1 MILGHILEI
10 YGENI
15 SKKWVAGHTSHGDT
29 VQASKTQE
37 MLIFSGLGRPYLRDR
52 TARRPIFSPIDQNS
66 MIWAGPKLAPSVKYP
81 DDVHDV
87 RDVHDVLDD
96 DRNQILDVLQIKIQ
110 DLFEPLS

>member
-1 MILGHILEI
+1 
-10 YGENI
+10 
-15 SKKWVAGHTSHGDT
+15 
-29 VQASKTQE
+29 
-37 MLIFSGLGRPYLRDR
+37 
-52 TARRPIFSPIDQNS
+52 

-96 DRNQILDVLQIKIQ
+96 DRSQILDVLQIKIQ